1 MNHSSKILAAIMLIF
16 SLAGCGQS
24 GKLYLPGDPS
34 EVHSLPT
41 EVSLPAESLPAEEED
56 DDRVDEDGG
65 S

>member
-1 MNHSSKILAAIMLIF
+1 MTHSSKILAALILIF
-16 SLAGCGQS
+16 TLVGCGQS